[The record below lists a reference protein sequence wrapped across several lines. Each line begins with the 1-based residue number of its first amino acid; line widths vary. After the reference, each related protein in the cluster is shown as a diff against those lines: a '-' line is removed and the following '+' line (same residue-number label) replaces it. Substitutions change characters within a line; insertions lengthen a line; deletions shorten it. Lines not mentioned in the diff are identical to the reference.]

1 LVVSAAVLLL
11 ACQRQPRGKYLS
23 HVKLPT
29 GQEWTEQADFRP
41 NGTCNFGHPPDYV
54 ADCKWT
60 RNGRIITISRNGVVL
75 TELKFDGKNLVL
87 AEDDTFHSPFVP
99 QD

>member
-1 LVVSAAVLLL
+1 M
-11 ACQRQPRGKYLS
+11 R
-23 HVKLPT
+23 LPT
-29 GQEWTEQADFRP
+29 GQEWTEQADFRSD
-41 NGTCNFGHPPDYV
+41 GTCYFGHPPDYV

-60 RNGRIITISRNGVVL
+60 RNGRIITISRNDVVL
-75 TELKFDGKNLVL
+75 AELKFDGKNLVL